1 MMVTVVTA
9 VIVIPVMLMTFIVED
24 FAGRAV
30 DLVFIFMLGRAKF
43 KFVAVYTVVAVLL
56 GGGEDYIRGGK
67 PAVLKCDKLC
77 ILNSNIYAG
86 ICRGGTSLSSVGFFF
101 DDFAAYGIYFVFV
114 FTVRGVK
121 FDIENILAVVSVEDC
136 LGEGSICC
144 LHTGISQ
151 SDVLD
156 LSLIHI

>member
-77 ILNSNIYAG
+77 IQLQYL
-86 ICRGGTSLSSVGFFF
+86 CRYLPGRHFPFFF
-101 DDFAAYGIYFVFV
+101 
-114 FTVRGVK
+114 R
-121 FDIENILAVVSVEDC
+121 ILF
-136 LGEGSICC
+136 
-144 LHTGISQ
+144 
-151 SDVLD
+151 
-156 LSLIHI
+156 